1 MRLLLD
7 THVLLWA
14 AYRPERLSAEATELL
29 SDPTNELLFSAASI
43 WEVAIKAGLGRTD
56 FTADPHVLRRELVDN
71 GYRELA
77 ISALHA
83 SGVSGLPDIH
93 RDPFDRLIVAQA
105 RAEGI
110 TLLTADAKV
119 LAYGAPVRLI

>member
-14 AYRPERLSAEATELL
+14 AYRPERLSAAATALL
-29 SDPTNELLFSAASI
+29 ADPTNELLFSAASI
-43 WEVAIKAGLGRTD
+43 WEVAIKAGLGRAD
-56 FTADPHVLRRELVDN
+56 FTADPHVLRRELLDN
-71 GYRELA
+71 DYRELA

-83 SGVSGLPDIH
+83 SGVSGQPDIH

-110 TLLTADAKV
+110 TLLTSDSRV
-119 LAYGAPVRLI
+119 VAYGAPARLI